1 MSEVKEERRSNIERR
16 QNAPI
21 EHFPIL
27 DSDGNFIESDRRS
40 GGDRRTDPRT
50 TLQFIRVN
58 DVLAKF
64 AELDTKD

>member
-1 MSEVKEERRSNIERR
+1 MTKVKERRSNVERR
-16 QNAPI
+16 QAPPI

-27 DSDGNFIESDRRS
+27 DSDGNFVERDRRS
-40 GGDRRTDPRT
+40 GVDRRTDPRT
-50 TLQFIRVN
+50 TLQFMRVN